1 MKRIL
6 ILLLTVLILLPFS
19 LTVYADYKYI
29 NDYAFLLSD
38 EERVGIELRLKEISN
53 RQEIDILILTLDS
66 LDGYDPGEYANR
78 YLDNKNYGKDKDALL
93 LLVSME
99 DRDWYLLGNEYGAEV
114 LNPDAR
120 EYISDAF
127 LPELSEDNYE
137 TAFEIYADK
146 SDELIDMHRNGVS
159 YKAPFKWA
167 KNIMICLVIGLSLAL
182 IITMILKSQLNSV
195 ASKAEANEYIKS
207 NSMKLTNSYDIYL
220 YSTVTKTSK
229 PKSSSSSSGGSRS
242 GGGGKF

>member
-38 EERVGIELRLKEISN
+38 EERVSIESKLKEISD
-53 RQEIDILILTLDS
+53 RQGIDILILTLDS

-78 YLDNKNYGKDKDALL
+78 YLDNMNYGKGKDALL

-99 DRDWYLLGNEYGAEV
+99 DRDWYLLGNEYGAQV
-114 LNPDAR
+114 FDSDAR
-120 EYISDAF
+120 SYMSDAF
-127 LPELSEDNYE
+127 LPELSEGNYE
-137 TAFEIYADK
+137 AAFEIYADK
-146 SDELIDMHRNGVS
+146 ADELIDMHKSGIS
-159 YKAPFKWA
+159 YKLPFKWTR
-167 KNIMICLVIGLSLAL
+167 NILICLGIGLALAL
-182 IITMILKSQLNSV
+182 IITYIMKGQLKSV
-195 ASKAEANEYIKS
+195 AFKPAATEYIRS
-207 NSMKLTNSYDIYL
+207 GSMNVTKAYDLFL
-220 YSTVTKTSK
+220 YSTVTRTAK
-229 PKSSSSSSGGSRS
+229 PKSSSSSGASRS